1 MKIGKYSFL
10 LVLLLILTISCQRDD
25 ICAESIETTPL
36 LIIRFYDIEEPD
48 ELKAPQNLSIRSV
61 DSESTEF
68 VVNTGSSGAVT
79 YYRYSRDSIAIPLK
93 TNADLT
99 EYVFTLN
106 TAQGDSTATNSG
118 VRDTISFTY
127 GRQEEYINRA
137 CAYKISYVGLKVDVD
152 GGPNGQNW
160 IEDIQIEEPNVEDQN
175 QAHVSIFF

>member
-1 MKIGKYSFL
+1 MKQLNYYFVLILAL
-10 LVLLLILTISCQRDD
+10 LVSLGCQRDD

-61 DSESTEF
+61 DSDSTDF
-68 VVNTGSSGAVT
+68 VVNTGSGGAVP
-79 YYRYSRDSIAIPLK
+79 YYRFSRDSIAIPLK
-93 TNADLT
+93 TDNDLT

-118 VRDTISFTY
+118 TRDTISFTY
-127 GRQEEYINRA
+127 GREEEYINRA
-137 CAYKISYVGLKVDVD
+137 CAYKISYVGLKQAVNGGED
-152 GGPNGQNW
+152 GPNW
-160 IEDIQIEEPNVEDQN
+160 IQDIQIEEPNVEDQN